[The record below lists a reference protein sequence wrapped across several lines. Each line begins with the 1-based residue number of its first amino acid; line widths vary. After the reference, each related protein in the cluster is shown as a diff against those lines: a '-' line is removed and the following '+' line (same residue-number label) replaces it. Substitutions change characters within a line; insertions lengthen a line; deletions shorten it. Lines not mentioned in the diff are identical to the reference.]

1 MKRPSYGVRNSYV
14 SPVIW
19 GITLCVVLL
28 IGGLHTGMILLLNR
42 LQVNGVLSTSLVLLY
57 WLVIALTFTIF
68 TRWQMKKAYEEPV
81 RQIAKFVSQIA
92 KGDFS
97 LYFPPYHSSERYDFL
112 DMLILDLNKMVE
124 DLGSIETLKTEF
136 FSNVSHE
143 IKTPLAVIQNTAE
156 LLQNDD
162 LTAEQLRKVQTI
174 IQASKR
180 LSSLITNI
188 LKLNKLEKQ
197 AIVPQSER
205 YDLCLQLSECA
216 IQFESVWEEKGI
228 TFEAELDDRVTVQAD
243 ESLMELVWINL
254 LSNAF
259 KFTGKGGAVALRQT
273 TEEDAVVVEISDTG
287 CGMTEETK
295 KKIFDKFYQ
304 GDTSHSTEGNGLG
317 LALVQRILQ
326 LMNCTI
332 SVSSALGE
340 GSTFTVKIPFR
351 KSSKGVLNV
360 G

>member
-1 MKRPSYGVRNSYV
+1 MKYPCSGIRNSYV

-19 GITLCVVLL
+19 GISLCVVLL
-28 IGGLHTGMILLLNR
+28 IGGMHTGLILLFYR
-42 LQVNGVLSTSLVLLY
+42 LRVSAVLATCIVLLY
-57 WLVIALTFTIF
+57 WLVIALAFTVF
-68 TRWQMKKAYEEPV
+68 TRWQMRNAYEEPV
-81 RQIAKFVSQIA
+81 RQIAEFASQIA

-97 LYFPPYHSSERYDFL
+97 LYLPPYHSSEKYDFL

-156 LLQNDD
+156 LLQSED
-162 LTAEQLRKVQTI
+162 LNAEQLQKVQTI
-174 IQASKR
+174 LQASKR

-197 AIVPQSER
+197 AIVPQPER

-216 IQFESVWEEKGI
+216 IQFERVWEEKEI
-228 TFEAELDDRVTVQAD
+228 AFEAELDDRVSIQAD
-243 ESLMELVWINL
+243 ESLMELVWTNL

-259 KFTGKGGAVALRQT
+259 KFTGRGGAVALRQT

-287 CGMTEETK
+287 CGMTEATQK
-295 KKIFDKFYQ
+295 RIFDKFYQ

-332 SVSSALGE
+332 SVNSVPGE
-340 GSTFTVKIPFR
+340 GSTFTVRIPNE
-351 KSSKGVLNV
+351 K
-360 G
+360 

>member
-1 MKRPSYGVRNSYV
+1 MKQPVYKVRSSYV

-19 GITLCVVLL
+19 GLTLCVVLL
-28 IGGLHTGMILLLNR
+28 IGGLHTGMILLLNMF
-42 LQVNGVLSTSLVLLY
+42 QVNGVLSTGIVLLY
-57 WLVIALTFTIF
+57 WLVIALAFTIF

-81 RQIAKFVSQIA
+81 RQIAEFASQIA

-97 LYFPPYHSSERYDFL
+97 LYLPPNHSAERYDFL
-112 DMLILDLNKMVE
+112 DMLILDLNRMVE

-156 LLQNDD
+156 LLQGEDM
-162 LTAEQLRKVQTI
+162 TSEQLQKVQTI
-174 IQASKR
+174 LQASRR

-188 LKLNKLEKQ
+188 LKLNKLERQ
-197 AIVPQSER
+197 TIVPQPER

-216 IQFESVWEEKGI
+216 LQFERVWEEKEI
-228 TFEAELDDRVTVQAD
+228 AFEAELDDRVTIRAD
-243 ESLMELVWINL
+243 ESLMELVWTNL

-259 KFTGKGGAVALRQT
+259 KFTGRGGTVALRQT
-273 TEEDAVVVEISDTG
+273 TEEDAVVVEVSDTG
-287 CGMTEETK
+287 CGMSEETLRR
-295 KKIFDKFYQ
+295 IFDKFYQ

-332 SVSSALGE
+332 AVSSVPGAA
-340 GSTFTVKIPFR
+340 STFTVRIPLESEP
-351 KSSKGVLNV
+351 KES
-360 G
+360 

>member
-1 MKRPSYGVRNSYV
+1 MKRRTIRSSYV

-28 IGGLHTGMILLLNR
+28 IGGLHTGLILLFYR
-42 LQVNGVLSTSLVLLY
+42 FGVSTVVATGIVLLY
-57 WLVIALTFTIF
+57 WLIVALAFTIC

-81 RQIAKFVSQIA
+81 KQIAAFASEIA

-97 LYFPPYHSSERYDFL
+97 LYLPPYHTAERYDFL

-143 IKTPLAVIQNTAE
+143 IKTPMAVIQNTAE
-156 LLQNDD
+156 LLQSED
-162 LTAEQLRKVQTI
+162 LSPEQLQKVQTI
-174 IQASKR
+174 LQASKR

-197 AIVPQSER
+197 AIVPQPKR

-216 IQFESVWEEKGI
+216 LQFERVWEEKEI
-228 TFEAELDDRVTVQAD
+228 AFEAELDDRVTIRAD
-243 ESLMELVWINL
+243 ERLMELVWTNL

-259 KFTGKGGAVALRQT
+259 KFTGNGGTVVLRQR
-273 TEEDAVVVEISDTG
+273 TEEDAVVVEISDSG
-287 CGMTEETK
+287 CGMTEATQQR
-295 KKIFDKFYQ
+295 IFDKFYQ

-317 LALVQRILQ
+317 LALVQRILL
-326 LMNCTI
+326 LMNCTV
-332 SVSSALGE
+332 SVRSAPGQ
-340 GSTFTVKIPFR
+340 GSTFTVRIPYETEP
-351 KSSKGVLNV
+351 KES
-360 G
+360 

>member
-1 MKRPSYGVRNSYV
+1 MKRPVYRVRSSYV

-28 IGGLHTGMILLLNR
+28 IGGMHTGMILLLNR
-42 LQVNGVLSTSLVLLY
+42 LEVNGVLSTCIVLLY
-57 WLVIALTFTIF
+57 WLVIALAFTIF
-68 TRWQMKKAYEEPV
+68 TRWQMKRAYEEPV
-81 RQIAKFVSQIA
+81 RQIARFVSEIA

-97 LYFPPYHSSERYDFL
+97 LYLPPYHTSERYDFL
-112 DMLILDLNKMVE
+112 DMLILDLNRMVE

-156 LLQNDD
+156 LLQSED
-162 LTAEQLRKVQTI
+162 LSPEQLQKVQTI
-174 IQASKR
+174 LQASRR

-197 AIVPQSER
+197 AIVPQPER
-205 YDLCLQLSECA
+205 YDLCLLLSECA
-216 IQFESVWEEKGI
+216 LQFERVWEEKDI
-228 TFEAELDDRVTVQAD
+228 TFDVDLDERVSIQAD
-243 ESLMELVWINL
+243 ESLMELVWTNL

-259 KFTGKGGAVALRQT
+259 KFTGRGGAVALRQT

-287 CGMTEETK
+287 CGMSAETQK
-295 KKIFDKFYQ
+295 RIFDKFYQ

-317 LALVQRILQ
+317 LALVQRILL

-332 SVSSALGE
+332 SVRSVPGE
-340 GSTFTVKIPFR
+340 GSAFTVRIPIESEP
-351 KSSKGVLNV
+351 KEL
-360 G
+360 

>member
-1 MKRPSYGVRNSYV
+1 MSRPVYKIRSSYV
-14 SPVIW
+14 SPIIW
-19 GITLCVVLL
+19 ASTLCVVLL
-28 IGGLHTGMILLLNR
+28 IGGMHTGLILLFYR
-42 LQVNGVLSTSLVLLY
+42 LRVSAVLATGIVLLY
-57 WLVIALTFTIF
+57 WLVIALAFTIY

-81 RQIAKFVSQIA
+81 RQIAKFASQIA

-97 LYFPPYHSSERYDFL
+97 LYLQPYHSSEKYDFL

-156 LLQNDD
+156 LLQSED
-162 LTAEQLRKVQTI
+162 LSPEQLQKVQTI
-174 IQASKR
+174 IQASRR

-197 AIVPQSER
+197 AIVPQPGT

-216 IQFESVWEEKGI
+216 LQFERIWEEKDI
-228 TFEAELDDRVTVQAD
+228 TFDVDLDERVSIQAD
-243 ESLMELVWINL
+243 ESLMELVWANL

-259 KFTGKGGAVALRQT
+259 KFTERGGTVALRQT
-273 TEEDAVVVEISDTG
+273 TEEGAVVVEISDTG
-287 CGMTEETK
+287 CGMSAETQK
-295 KKIFDKFYQ
+295 RIFDKFYQ
-304 GDTSHSTEGNGLG
+304 GDNSHSTEGNGLG

-332 SVSSALGE
+332 SVRSAPGE
-340 GSTFTVKIPFR
+340 GSTFTVRIPNE
-351 KSSKGVLNV
+351 K
-360 G
+360 